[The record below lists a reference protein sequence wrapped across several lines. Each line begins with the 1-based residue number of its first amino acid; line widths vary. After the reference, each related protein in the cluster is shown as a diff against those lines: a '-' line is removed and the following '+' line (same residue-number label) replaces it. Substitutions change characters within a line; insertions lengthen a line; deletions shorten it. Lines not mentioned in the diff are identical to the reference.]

1 MTYPLR
7 RVAAAA
13 SCVVLA
19 TAAPRAQTAPAAP
32 PTAEPPAAA
41 PPAVAT
47 RAIDTAGMA
56 AALPYA
62 ATITPEELRELAFAL
77 ASDRFQ
83 GRETG
88 TEGQR
93 KAARYLAGH
102 LSEMGLPPVGADGGY
117 EQPIALERARFEKFA
132 LDVGDRDQARG
143 KTCYAFPSE
152 AYDTDLESDDVLY
165 LGYGIRTD
173 GYDDYARAGD
183 LGGRM
188 AVVLAGEPFGEDG
201 TSLVTGTADTS
212 AWSAG
217 SDLKRAAAEEAGLAV
232 LFIVEPAFQRQLAAH
247 RARLVE
253 GGMRP
258 VPPERLGVRPPEA
271 TGTNVVH
278 ISPAVFEQM
287 LGKRRRRVVRTRE
300 RLVRRGALGRPVE
313 LPREVELKI
322 EVERRRLDGSNVL
335 GYVEGAD
342 PALKDEV
349 VVVSAHYDHLG
360 MRKRDVFYG
369 ADDNASGSSTVMEI
383 AEAFAR
389 AKADGRG
396 PRRSVL
402 LLWVSGEEKG
412 LLGSQYYA
420 DYPVFP
426 LEQTVADVNIDM
438 IGRYDEAHADS
449 SAYIYVI
456 GAGRI
461 SPDLDSVTRA
471 MNRFSADYDL
481 DYTYD
486 AEDDPNRFYFRSD
499 HYNFAK
505 NGIPSVFFFSG
516 VHEDYHRPGDTPD
529 KLDYEK
535 MATVGRHAFL
545 IAWNLANRE
554 QPLSR
559 R

>member
-1 MTYPLR
+1 MQLSTLPL
-7 RVAAAA
+7 AAPLAIA
-13 SCVVLA
+13 LPAIAFGVLA
-19 TAAPRAQTAPAAP
+19 TAAPALAQTNTAP
-32 PTAEPPAAA
+32 PPPLTRAVDTAGLAAAA
-41 PPAVAT
+41 PYVT
-47 RAIDTAGMA
+47 SITAA
-56 AALPYA
+56 
-62 ATITPEELRELAFAL
+62 ELRELAFAL
-77 ASDRFQ
+77 ASEEFG

-93 KAARYLAGH
+93 RAARYLAGH
-102 LSEMGLPPVGADGGY
+102 LDEMGLPRVGADDGY
-117 EQPIALERARFEKFA
+117 EQPIALEKATWTKAA
-132 LDVGDRDQARG
+132 LDVGDEDFENG
-143 KTCYAFPSE
+143 KDYYAFASE
-152 AYDTDLESDDVLY
+152 AYDVDLESDDVLY
-165 LGYGIRTD
+165 LGYGIKTAA
-173 GYDDYARAGD
+173 YDDYAGAGD
-183 LGGRM
+183 LSGRM
-188 AVVLAGEPFGEDG
+188 AVVLAGEPFRENG

-212 AWSAG
+212 AWSRDDAR
-217 SDLKRAAAEEAGLAV
+217 KRAAAEEAGLAV
-232 LFIVEPAFQRQLAAH
+232 LFVVQPEFQRALSRNRSRIVEP
-247 RARLVE
+247 
-253 GGMRP
+253 GMVP
-258 VPPERLGVRPPEA
+258 VPPSRLADEGA
-271 TGTNVVH
+271 GASGTNVLY
-278 ISPAVFEQM
+278 ISPKVFEAM
-287 LGKRRRRVVRTRE
+287 LGKRRKKVIKTRK
-300 RLVRRGALGRPVE
+300 RIVSAGALKRPVK
-313 LPREVELKI
+313 LPREVELKL
-322 EVERRRLDGSNVL
+322 EVERQRLEGSNVL
-335 GYVEGAD
+335 AYFPGTD
-342 PALKDEV
+342 PDVANELV
-349 VVVSAHYDHLG
+349 VISAHYDHLG
-360 MRKRDVFYG
+360 TRGDAVFYG